1 MAVLRGFPVQGVVA
15 CFDEPNQV
23 GDWWDIDAPRNAPA
37 KNPGA
42 HLSSVYWHSEF
53 FQYELAMPIQTV
65 TINHPTLAGRSTEL
79 GERPGFGG
87 IPGYG
92 WNQPV
97 PELTVLGNVGS
108 SNHTLVT
115 HNLGYRPLAF
125 VAYQNR
131 MVTTGTIVQSLS
143 EGRSRCVT
151 AYVTNSV
158 VGLRETSVA
167 SGNSLPSISRGYS
180 VLVFRIPEA
189 DALRALFGKE
199 GSNVTMGRGLVD
211 TSKSY
216 LRRTGVGDSPFD
228 IDRGPTIDINNGR
241 ARVVS
246 GGSATTEPGY
256 GGSFSGPSYTEVGV

>member
-1 MAVLRGFPVQGVVA
+1 MAVLRGFPADNIVA
-15 CFDEPNQV
+15 VYDEAS
-23 GDWWDIDAPRNAPA
+23 GGGAIDDLNAPRNAPA

-79 GERPGFGG
+79 GERPGFG
-87 IPGYG
+87 

-97 PELTVLGNVGS
+97 PEFTVQGNVGS

-131 MVTTGTIVQSLS
+131 MVTTGTIVQNIS

-151 AYVTNSV
+151 AYVTNSI

-167 SGNSLPSISRGYS
+167 SGNSLPSVSRGYS
-180 VLVFRIPEA
+180 VLVFRTPET

-199 GSNVTMGRGLVD
+199 GSNVTIGRGLVD

-216 LRRTGVGDSPFD
+216 LRRTGAGDSPFD